1 MSGPLVH
8 VISTGTA
15 NLASVE
21 AGLSRCGWTP
31 VRVEAVEQIVAAKL
45 LVVPGV
51 GTLAAARQ
59 RLESQGFLEPL
70 GERLEARRPT
80 LAICLGLQLLA
91 EGSEES
97 PGDPG
102 LGILPG
108 SARRFPES
116 VRVPQIGWNRVSP
129 RSATPWVGEGFAYF
143 ANSYFLAEDPA
154 DGWKCLWSEHG
165 VPFLAAAARGR
176 VLACQFH
183 PELSGAWGQDL
194 LRWWLEGG
202 VA

>member
-1 MSGPLVH
+1 MSGSEVH

-21 AGLSRCGWTP
+21 AGLRRCGWQP
-31 VRVEAVEQIVAAKL
+31 ARVESADQILDAEL

-51 GTLAAARQ
+51 GTLAAACQ
-59 RLESQGFLEPL
+59 RLESQGFVAPL
-70 GERLEARRPT
+70 RERLRLGMPT
-80 LAICLGLQLLA
+80 LAICLGMQLLA

-97 PGDPG
+97 PDDQG

-108 SARRFPES
+108 SARRFPTS
-116 VRVPQIGWNRVSP
+116 VRVPQIGWNRVNPEPDIEWTS
-129 RSATPWVGEGFAYF
+129 SGFAYF
-143 ANSYFLAEDPA
+143 ANSYFLAEDPR
-154 DGWKCLWSEHG
+154 DGWKCLWSEHE
-165 VPFLAAAARGR
+165 VEFLAAAARGR

-183 PELSGAWGQDL
+183 PELSGEWGQQL
-194 LRWWLEGG
+194 LMWWLEGG

>member
-21 AGLSRCGWTP
+21 AGLGRCGWQP
-31 VRVEAVEQIVAAKL
+31 IRVEAPEQIVDAEL

-59 RLESQGFLEPL
+59 RLESRAFLEPL
-70 GERLEARRPT
+70 GERLEAGQPT
-80 LAICLGLQLLA
+80 LAICLGMQLLA

-97 PGDPG
+97 PGDAG
-102 LGILPG
+102 LSILPG
-108 SARRFPES
+108 SARRFPDS

-129 RSATPWVGEGFAYF
+129 QAASDWVEEGFAYF
-143 ANSYFLAEDPA
+143 ANSFYLSEDPS

-176 VLACQFH
+176 ILACQFH
-183 PELSGAWGQDL
+183 PELSGTWGQDL
-194 LRWWLEGG
+194 LSWWLQGG

>member
-1 MSGPLVH
+1 MSGPRVH

-21 AGLSRCGWTP
+21 AGLGRCGWTP
-31 VRVEAVEQIVAAKL
+31 RRVEAVEQIVAAEL

-59 RLESQGFLEPL
+59 RLESQGLLAPL

-108 SARRFPES
+108 IARRFPDS

-129 RSATPWVGEGFAYF
+129 QPATPWVGEGFAYF
-143 ANSYFLAEDPA
+143 ANSYYLAEDPS

-176 VLACQFH
+176 ILACQFH